1 MEYKKTLDLFGFY
14 RIKNH
19 IFEDNESTNVIQ
31 FNDLDP
37 EYCCPDDPKIV
48 IEQLD
53 IFLNNIEQMKK
64 TTDDGGIIY
73 DYSDKSQILN
83 MLYFFQGI
91 FQNRELYDDKFV
103 HSKEDTYIPFFNFVL
118 CNFTDDL
125 DITES
130 IIKTIYYL
138 FYRDISN
145 KAASLLYDFDIIL
158 QGFKKQPEIQFI
170 CFDCLRN
177 CLLDPMA
184 SHYFYNLKII
194 NAVINV
200 IISSDIHSII
210 LKGLDFLNV
219 YVKKCFNS
227 KEFEMNISVKILE
240 DILEFTVGFIY
251 KTFKVQIAS
260 KAILN
265 NNEICRNRAV
275 LILVELIR
283 KEYFLQIALDKYYL
297 EYLTKELLDNYCKN
311 TIRCIFELIGNI
323 TSFRN
328 GNSIIFKNN
337 MFFPKLLEMLKVM
350 KRESRIFGINCLII
364 LTKYYSNDIF
374 ESGIF
379 EFVIDQF
386 LVYGFDESRCISYFY
401 LSFLSEISVPF
412 RRKLVNDVSIEIIS
426 RLLETETEIDF
437 NSTSNFLLKFIND
450 DQEFWQP
457 IFMENFSDYYLKAA
471 NNGLTLSNESNTL
484 LNYLIN

>member
-1 MEYKKTLDLFGFY
+1 MDGTEY
-14 RIKNH
+14 
-19 IFEDNESTNVIQ
+19 
-31 FNDLDP
+31 
-37 EYCCPDDPKIV
+37 
-48 IEQLD
+48 
-53 IFLNNIEQMKK
+53 
-64 TTDDGGIIY
+64 
-73 DYSDKSQILN
+73 
-83 MLYFFQGI
+83 
-91 FQNRELYDDKFV
+91 
-103 HSKEDTYIPFFNFVL
+103 
-118 CNFTDDL
+118 
-125 DITES
+125 
-130 IIKTIYYL
+130 
-138 FYRDISN
+138 
-145 KAASLLYDFDIIL
+145 AA
-158 QGFKKQPEIQFI
+158 
-170 CFDCLRN
+170 
-177 CLLDPMA
+177 
-184 SHYFYNLKII
+184 
-194 NAVINV
+194 V
-200 IISSDIHSII
+200 
-210 LKGLDFLNV
+210 
-219 YVKKCFNS
+219 
-227 KEFEMNISVKILE
+227 LE
-240 DILEFTVGFIY
+240 DALPKYENSGMVLALE
-251 KTFKVQIAS
+251 S
-260 KAILN
+260 
-265 NNEICRNRAV
+265 
-275 LILVELIR
+275 
-283 KEYFLQIALDKYYL
+283 ALDKYYL